1 MKQAFQPGFYWNPET
16 GQEVEIRSG
25 VVRPDGHADVVR
37 CPAIFR
43 DITVVEEP
51 QAPAPVKTAPAR
63 AARPSRSAAARAQGT

>member
-1 MKQAFQPGFYWNPET
+1 MKQAFQPGFYWDPET
-16 GQEVEIRSG
+16 GREVEIRSG

-51 QAPAPVKTAPAR
+51 QAPAPPKPAPPR
-63 AARPSRSAAARAQGT
+63 ARPARSAAARAQGS